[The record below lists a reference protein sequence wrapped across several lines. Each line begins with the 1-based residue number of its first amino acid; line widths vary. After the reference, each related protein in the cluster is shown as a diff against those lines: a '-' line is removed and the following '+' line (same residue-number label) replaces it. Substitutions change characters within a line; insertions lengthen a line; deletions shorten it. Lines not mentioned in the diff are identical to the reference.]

1 MPKTVHANWPAHY
14 EQIALD
20 GTILRTLV
28 GSTVHGL
35 EIKGHDDR
43 DEMGIC
49 IEPPDHV
56 IGTGAF
62 QHWVFRTQP
71 EGVPSG
77 VGDLDLVVYSLRKY
91 ARLCMKGSPTVLLP
105 MYAPEAEVM
114 ACSPIG
120 ERLRAEADMFLSMRM
135 RDTFLGY
142 MRAQRAKFIDRD
154 GKPMPGRDREV
165 GEKGY
170 DTKYAMHMLRIG
182 HQGLE
187 LLETGRLSLP
197 LPEPIRSHI
206 FDVRLGAFEFEEI
219 VAEANELEQRLRA
232 FESSDW
238 PETPDQQRI
247 DRFLEEAYR
256 EAWGW

>member
-1 MPKTVHANWPAHY
+1 MAKTVSANWPEHF

-20 GTILRTLV
+20 GMVLRTLV
-28 GSTVHGL
+28 GSTIHGL
-35 EIKGHDDR
+35 EVKGHDDR

-49 IEPPDHV
+49 VEPADHV
-56 IGTGAF
+56 IGTGSF
-62 QHWVFRTQP
+62 EHWVYRTQP

-91 ARLCMKGSPTVLLP
+91 ARLAIKGSPTVLLP
-105 MYAPEAEVM
+105 MFAPDEEVM
-114 ACSPIG
+114 VCTPIG
-120 ERLRAEADMFLSMRM
+120 ERLRADADMFMSMRM

-142 MRAQRAKFIDRD
+142 MRAQRSKFIDRD

-187 LLETGRLSLP
+187 VLRTGSLTLP
-197 LPEPIRSHI
+197 LPEPLRSHI
-206 FDVRLGAFEFEEI
+206 FDVRTGAFEFPEI
-219 VAEANELEQRLRA
+219 VDEADDLERQLRDLPDDGWPRRRI
-232 FESSDW
+232 SSAS
-238 PETPDQQRI
+238 T
-247 DRFLEEAYR
+247 AS
-256 EAWGW
+256 

>member
-1 MPKTVHANWPAHY
+1 MPRTVQSSWPDHY

-20 GTILRTLV
+20 GMVLRTLV

-35 EIKGHDDR
+35 EVQGHDDR

-56 IGTGAF
+56 MGTGTF
-62 QHWVFRTQP
+62 QHWVYRTQP
-71 EGVPSG
+71 EGEPSS
-77 VGDLDLVVYSLRKY
+77 VGDLDLVVYSLHKY
-91 ARLCMKGSPTVLLP
+91 ARLAMKGSPTVLLP
-105 MYAPEAEVM
+105 MYAPEVEVM
-114 ACSPIG
+114 HCDAIG

-135 RDTFLGY
+135 RETFLGY
-142 MRAQRAKFIDRD
+142 MRAQRSRFIDRD
-154 GKPMPGRDREV
+154 GMPMPGRDREV

-187 LLETGRLSLP
+187 LLETGTLTLP
-197 LPEPIRSHI
+197 LTEPIRSHI
-206 FDVRLGAFEFEEI
+206 FDVRLGAFEFEDI
-219 VAEANELEQRLRA
+219 VAEADELEQRLRA
-232 FESSDW
+232 FTSSDW
-238 PETPDQQRI
+238 PATPDLARI
-247 DRFLEEAYR
+247 YRLLEEAYR